1 MTLSFVFCA
10 LLNKTCSVHS
20 DRESTR
26 STKGKGLETE
36 HIHYLCSAGLG
47 IYFQME
53 ECKLIFILLCCLIL
67 RYLLSFPWQQGV
79 GEDEIA
85 NSEEWPFPFHLP
97 LFRSDGLHFFFY
109 FFLIEKKP
117 LFILSF
123 RQVHWVHCISTG
135 AKDMVL
141 FTLPQKVSIN
151 CFQMLAAMWNPA

>member
-1 MTLSFVFCA
+1 MTLSFVFRA
-10 LLNKTCSVHS
+10 LLDKMCSVHS

-26 STKGKGLETE
+26 STKGKKTE
-36 HIHYLCSAGLG
+36 HIHYLCSPGVG

-53 ECKLIFILLCCLIL
+53 EWKWIFILFCCLIL

-97 LFRSDGLHFFFY
+97 LYRSDGIHFFFN
-109 FFLIEKKP
+109 FFNRKKP